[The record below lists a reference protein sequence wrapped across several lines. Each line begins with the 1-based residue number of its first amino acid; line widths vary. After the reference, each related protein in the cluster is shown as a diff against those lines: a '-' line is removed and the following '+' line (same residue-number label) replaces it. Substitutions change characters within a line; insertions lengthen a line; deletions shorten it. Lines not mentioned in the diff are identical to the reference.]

1 MHYFDIIVFSI
12 LAFFTIRGL
21 FRGLISELMV
31 LVALMFG
38 FTAATYFHPALQVR
52 LMTLFPSLSEAAAKI
67 TAYITIFAAVNIFF
81 RILGG
86 ILNKLATFTFL
97 QPVNKLAGA
106 IFSFTKTALMM
117 SIIVVV
123 IDVIPGSTFITD
135 PIKKAH
141 TISYEPLHQFA
152 PFVYNFFFKESG
164 KSFDDVFSLDKIMPK
179 SQPSKLPLDID
190 KLLK

>member
-12 LAFFTIRGL
+12 LAFFTVRGL

-31 LVALMFG
+31 LIALFFG
-38 FTAATYFHPALQVR
+38 FTAATYFHPALQAK
-52 LMTLFPSLSEAAAKI
+52 LLELFPSFSEAASKV

-81 RILGG
+81 RLLGS

-117 SIIVVV
+117 SIIIVV
-123 IDVIPGSTFITD
+123 IDVIPGSSIITNS
-135 PIKKAH
+135 IKKAD
-141 TISYEPLHQFA
+141 TVSYQPLQHFA
-152 PFVYNFFFKESG
+152 PVVYNFFFKGSG
-164 KSFDDVFSLDKIMPK
+164 KSFKDIISLDNIM
-179 SQPSKLPLDID
+179 SDSSSASSH
-190 KLLK
+190 LKNILK